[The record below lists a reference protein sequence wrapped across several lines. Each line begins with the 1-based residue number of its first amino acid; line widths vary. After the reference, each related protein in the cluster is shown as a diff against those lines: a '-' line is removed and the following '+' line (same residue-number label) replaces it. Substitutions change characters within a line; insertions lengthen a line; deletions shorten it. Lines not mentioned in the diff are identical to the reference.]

1 MWIVCQKAPNYL
13 INEFGQLKHKNK
25 DKVLKID
32 NSRNYPAYKAKVD
45 DKLKTLYIHILI
57 GIHYIPNPNNY
68 KILNHKDL
76 NKQNFVKD
84 NLEWTTQSENIKHY
98 WKNKNLKKQQ
108 TNE

>member
-13 INEFGQLKHKNK
+13 INELGQLKHKDNNK
-25 DKVLKID
+25 ILKID
-32 NSRNYPAYKAKVD
+32 NSRNYPAYKVRYNGKS
-45 DKLKTLYIHILI
+45 KTLLIHVMI
-57 GIHYIPNPNNY
+57 GVHFIPNPNNC
-68 KILNHKDL
+68 KVINHKNL
-76 NKQNFVKD
+76 NKKDFTKD